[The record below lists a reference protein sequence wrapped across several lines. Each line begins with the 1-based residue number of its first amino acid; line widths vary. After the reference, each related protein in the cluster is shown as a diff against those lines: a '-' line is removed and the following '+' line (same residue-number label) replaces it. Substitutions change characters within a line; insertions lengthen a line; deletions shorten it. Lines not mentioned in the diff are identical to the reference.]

1 MKLTVRFWG
10 IIYAVLF
17 CSFPLSATGIKERM
31 TEVRVVTDMQD
42 RYSAMPETL
51 PAVVVL
57 PASATSGV
65 PLELLNDFN
74 RQLIRC
80 LVMQNKV
87 KPVLMNK
94 YLSAT
99 FLNNKA
105 ETPFALLQA
114 LAEERYTVPL
124 SLICKPFIFKNEQ
137 TYIIRLAF
145 YSLQGSPYPIEIIRS
160 FSKNK
165 QLTNVINSCLNE
177 FVVRYF
183 TDTKKIHKKKVLIQ
197 EFQLEFL
204 KLVELTSGEFEF
216 VTTPFIQQA
225 DFTLKAGDDYFSLFL
240 GYILSSTNMFETF
253 RLADFQE
260 FADVKLSSHSTADYI
275 ISGRVQLTEQIG
287 FLYADLIEAPKGKK
301 VLTVKHPL
309 KNFSLP
315 SLIDAYREICW
326 LFAQKIFPA
335 DSVYLVPVLNES
347 GNAFYCNDRLIGW
360 NTLNY
365 FFLPVGMHTID
376 SKPYINRSGKMHTY
390 YVLLDAEQHI
400 FTDREGKYAWNL
412 LQK

>member
-1 MKLTVRFWG
+1 MKLTVRFWK
-10 IIYAVLF
+10 IVCVTLL
-17 CSFPLSATGIKERM
+17 CSFPLSAAAVKERM

-57 PASATSGV
+57 AASATSGV
-65 PLELLNDFN
+65 PLEVLNEFN
-74 RQLIRC
+74 RQLVRC
-80 LVMQNKV
+80 LVVQNKV

-165 QLTNVINSCLNE
+165 QLVSAVNSCLEE
-177 FVVRYF
+177 FAVRYF
-183 TDTKKIHKKKVLIQ
+183 TDSKKTHKKKVLIQ

-216 VTTPFIQQA
+216 VSTPFIQQT

-260 FADVKLSSHSTADYI
+260 FADVKNTSHKTADYI
-275 ISGRVQLTEQIG
+275 IRGRVQLTEQIG
-287 FLYADLIEAPKGKK
+287 FLYADLIDASRGTK
-301 VLTVKHPL
+301 LLAVKHPL
-309 KNFSLP
+309 KDFSLS
-315 SLIDAYREICW
+315 SLIDAYREISW
-326 LFAQKIFPA
+326 LFTQKIFPA
-335 DSVYLVPVLNES
+335 DSVYLVPVLEES
-347 GNAFYCNDRLIGW
+347 GSAFYCNDRLIGW

-365 FFLPVGMHTID
+365 FFLPAGMHTID
-376 SKPYINRSGKMHTY
+376 SKPYINNSGKMHTY

-400 FTDREGKYAWNL
+400 FTDKEGKYAWNL